1 MNNRIPILIVAAEPY
16 SVFTEILFKTYKIY
30 KLKKPLVVIASH
42 DLLTSQ
48 MRYLNYKVPIN
59 IINDKFKSKELSL
72 NKINCINIDFKFSKP
87 FNKISNISLKYN
99 EKSFKLALKLI
110 KKKKFLGLING
121 PISKKHFLKK
131 KFLGITEYI
140 AKKTNTKKFAMLIY
154 NKKFAVSPITTHV
167 PVNRVSKLIT
177 KKKIID
183 HIKIINRFYKQ
194 NLCLNPVIGVTGL
207 NPHCENNFNNSEE
220 QNIIIPAINFFK
232 KTNLRVSG
240 PYPADS
246 LFMKNNIKKFN
257 VIIGMYHDQVLT
269 PIKALHNFDSIN
281 ITLGLPFIRISP
293 DHGPNEN
300 MLGQNKSS
308 PESLISAIRFL
319 ENQ

>member
-1 MNNRIPILIVAAEPY
+1 M
-16 SVFTEILFKTYKIY
+16 Y

-42 DLLTSQ
+42 DLLISQ
-48 MRYLNYKVPIN
+48 MRYLKYKVPIN

-167 PVNRVSKLIT
+167 PVNRV
-177 KKKIID
+177 
-183 HIKIINRFYKQ
+183 
-194 NLCLNPVIGVTGL
+194 
-207 NPHCENNFNNSEE
+207 
-220 QNIIIPAINFFK
+220 
-232 KTNLRVSG
+232 
-240 PYPADS
+240 
-246 LFMKNNIKKFN
+246 
-257 VIIGMYHDQVLT
+257 
-269 PIKALHNFDSIN
+269 
-281 ITLGLPFIRISP
+281 
-293 DHGPNEN
+293 
-300 MLGQNKSS
+300 
-308 PESLISAIRFL
+308 
-319 ENQ
+319 